1 MKTLSTSTWKSVGF
15 VVLCFST
22 TLQVSDKILL
32 YQILN
37 ANIQIR
43 QIRQIPDWKV
53 WKAAQ
58 NDVLF
63 TKYCV

>member
-43 QIRQIPDWKV
+43 QIPDWKV

-58 NDVLF
+58 NDVSF